1 MDNSMKIRP
10 MSPTEQKY
18 TYAQSM
24 QLQGQTG
31 SIGRLRGD
39 FGSSGHGFSTTWD
52 DHRKQ
57 WKTDEFKSE
66 LDGVI
71 NTLRSVEY
79 GLLKSRPSMK
89 EYARQHPDSAFQGNY
104 CTEYGFRVDTD
115 KHAYLI
121 RCNPMQGDYNFYCFC
136 YVSKWLDKQMEK
148 AESGIRFIDPNYK
161 ELFRIPDGG
170 KIVVTTAWGEK
181 LERPCRFIDECH
193 TEIGNDLFHI
203 CEFAER
209 MQKNGA
215 SYEPKQSE
223 PVKAKAPKKKDYER

>member
-1 MDNSMKIRP
+1 MEIRP
-10 MSPTEQKY
+10 TTPSERKY

-39 FGSSGHGFSTTWD
+39 FDSSGHGFFTTWD

-71 NTLRSVEY
+71 NALRSDEY
-79 GLLKSRPSMK
+79 GLLKNRPSMK
-89 EYARQHPDSAFQGNY
+89 EYARQHPDSTFQGNY

-115 KHAYLI
+115 KHACLI

-136 YVSKWLDKQMEK
+136 YVSKWLDRHMEN
-148 AESGIRFIDPNYK
+148 AGQGIRFIDPKYK

-181 LERPCRFIDECH
+181 LERPCRFIDEYH
-193 TEIGNDLFHI
+193 TEIGNELYHI

-215 SYEPKQSE
+215 SYEPKQEE

>member
-1 MDNSMKIRP
+1 MEIRP
-10 MSPTEQKY
+10 MTPTEQKY

-39 FGSSGHGFSTTWD
+39 FDSSGHGFFTTWD

-71 NTLRSVEY
+71 NALRSDEY
-79 GLLKSRPSMK
+79 GLLKNRPSMK
-89 EYARQHPDSAFQGNY
+89 EYARRHPDSAFKGNY
-104 CTEYGFRVDTD
+104 CTEFCFRADTE

-121 RCNPMQGDYNFYCFC
+121 RCNPIQGDYNFYCFC
-136 YVSKWLDKQMEK
+136 YVSEWLDKHIQK
-148 AESGIRFIDPNYK
+148 AEQGIRFIDPNYK